1 MSAPSRWLLLLA
13 LAATASAC
21 ATGTLDKVKDTRTLA
36 IGYREASI
44 PFSFLDQE
52 RKPAGY
58 SVDLCTR
65 IAREIR
71 ATLKLDDLKLT
82 WVPIT
87 PETRIPALV
96 DGRIDIECGNTTNT
110 LSRQERVDFSQL
122 IFIDGG
128 SLLVRSD
135 SSVRQLSDLAGK
147 RIGVIPST
155 TTEQALKTWTAKGAG
170 ALQLVPVKENAEGLA
185 ALESGLVDA
194 YASDRVIL
202 IGLGVNSRNPRGLA
216 IVDEYISYEPYA
228 LMVRRGDAP
237 FRLAVNRALS
247 KIYRTGEVMDIY
259 RKWFGAVWE
268 PSPLLLHLYLLNSL
282 PE

>member
-1 MSAPSRWLLLLA
+1 
-13 LAATASAC
+13 
-21 ATGTLDKVKDTRTLA
+21 
-36 IGYREASI
+36 
-44 PFSFLDQE
+44 
-52 RKPAGY
+52 
-58 SVDLCTR
+58 
-65 IAREIR
+65 
-71 ATLKLDDLKLT
+71 
-82 WVPIT
+82 
-87 PETRIPALV
+87 V